1 MVLRKGWQPPA
12 PEYHRF
18 ECNYGR
24 DEDHPGPRCAHT
36 LTAIAP
42 TNNHGARLI
51 LFGGATGVEGQGGG
65 ATNLRMLKHCFYLL
79 LVQVVFCFCFV

>member
-1 MVLRKGWQPPA
+1 MGLRKGWQAPA
-12 PEYHRF
+12 PEYYRLDSH
-18 ECNYGR
+18 YDT

-51 LFGGATGVEGQGGG
+51 LFGGATAVEGQGGG
-65 ATNLRMLKHCFYLL
+65 ASIRMFNHCFI
-79 LVQVVFCFCFV
+79 